1 MSRGS
6 GEEDIQVNIC
16 CAVVAGMLSSAI
28 ANPTDV
34 LKVRMQ
40 ILGSH
45 SQRGI
50 MHCFQEIY
58 LEEGVAGLWRVS
70 YLLIKII

>member
-1 MSRGS
+1 
-6 GEEDIQVNIC
+6 
-16 CAVVAGMLSSAI
+16 MLSSAI